1 MSAAKKIGLGR
12 GFESLIPTDLIDET
26 FDPTASQDEQISDL
40 KQIALSK
47 ITPDPDQPRKTFD
60 DEAINEL
67 AESIKIHGILQP
79 IVVTPHDGQYQIV
92 AGERRYRAAKL
103 AGLNK
108 IPALVRTLTGQRKL
122 ELSLIENLQ
131 RTDLNSIETAT
142 AYLKLRDQFNLTL
155 EQIAKRVG
163 KNSISAVSNTLRLL
177 RLPSFVRQDIAD
189 GKLTE
194 GQARPLVGL
203 DEDVIKQFYSRLIG
217 DGWSARKIEQF
228 ILDLKQK
235 QVQASV
241 VTKDVSTMRYKKELK
256 VLKSRFQTP
265 ITISSN
271 NKGAGKIVIRF
282 SSEDDFRRIQ
292 NLLG

>member
-1 MSAAKKIGLGR
+1 MSAAKRIGLGR

-108 IPALVRTLTGQRKL
+108 IPALIRTLNGQRKL

-241 VTKDVSTMRYKKELK
+241 VTKDVSTMRYKKELN